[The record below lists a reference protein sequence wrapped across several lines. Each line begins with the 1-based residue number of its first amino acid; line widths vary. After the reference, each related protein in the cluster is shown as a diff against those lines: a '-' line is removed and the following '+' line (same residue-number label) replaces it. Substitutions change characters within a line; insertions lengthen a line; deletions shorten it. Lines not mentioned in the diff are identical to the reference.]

1 MAMFPRKGNVKEE
14 NGKILNGEA
23 DKLAHGIDTAVQ
35 MKGKPRMKKLWRYVF
50 VILTLLGLGGC
61 GMFQVMDGDG
71 MVRSYKQISQ
81 EEAMKM
87 MEADDG
93 HVILDVRRI
102 DEYNEGHIPGA
113 ICVPN
118 ESITDE
124 HPKELPD
131 LDQVILVYCRSGR
144 RSKEAAQKLF
154 DMGYAN
160 IYEFGGIMDWT
171 GEVVSEE
178 ANAMESV
185 GVMVL
190 RVGDEVFTVDLEN
203 NGSSEAFFE
212 KVKEG
217 PLTVEMH
224 DYGNFEKVGDLPWKL
239 DTNDEK
245 ITTKPGDVILYQGD
259 KITVYYDENTW
270 NFTKIGSIN
279 GVTGE
284 ELRRA
289 LGDGDVKVE
298 FMVEW
303 TE

>member
-1 MAMFPRKGNVKEE
+1 MTEDRTTGRLAERNVRVK
-14 NGKILNGEA
+14 NLWMIAAFVL
-23 DKLAHGIDTAVQ
+23 TAL
-35 MKGKPRMKKLWRYVF
+35 MM
-50 VILTLLGLGGC
+50 GGC

-81 EEAMKM
+81 EEARKM
-87 MEADDG
+87 MEEDDG
-93 HVILDVRRI
+93 HVIVDVRRI
-102 DEYNEGHIPGA
+102 DEFNEGHIPGA
-113 ICVPN
+113 ICIPN
-118 ESITDE
+118 ESIADE
-124 HPKELPD
+124 RPAELPK

-160 IYEFGGIMDWT
+160 VYEFGGIMDWT
-171 GEVVSEE
+171 GEVVREE
-178 ANAMESV
+178 VNVMEPI

-190 RVGDEVFTVDLEN
+190 RVGDRSFPVDLES
-203 NGSSEAFFE
+203 NGTAKAFFE
-212 KVKEG
+212 KVKEE
-217 PLTVEMH
+217 PLTVDMH

-239 DTNDEK
+239 ETNDER

-259 KITVYYDENTW
+259 KITIYYDENTW
-270 NFTKIGSIN
+270 SFTKLGHLS

-284 ELRRA
+284 ELKEV
-289 LGDGDVKVE
+289 LGAGDVKVE

>member
-1 MAMFPRKGNVKEE
+1 MN
-14 NGKILNGEA
+14 
-23 DKLAHGIDTAVQ
+23 
-35 MKGKPRMKKLWRYVF
+35 KLWIIAAF
-50 VILTLLGLGGC
+50 VVTALLIGGC

-81 EEAMKM
+81 EEAKRM

-93 HVILDVRRI
+93 HVIVDVRRI
-102 DEYNEGHIPGA
+102 DEFSEGHIPGA

-118 ESITDE
+118 ESISE
-124 HPKELPD
+124 EKPAELPD
-131 LDQVILVYCRSGR
+131 LNQVILVYCRSGR

-154 DMGYAN
+154 DIGYVN
-160 IYEFGGIMDWT
+160 MYEFGGIIDWT
-171 GEVVSEE
+171 GEVVREE
-178 ANAMESV
+178 ESVVEQV

-190 RVGDEVFTVDLEN
+190 RVGNRNFPIELESN
-203 NGSSEAFFE
+203 SSAKAFFE

-217 PLTVEMH
+217 PLKVDMH
-224 DYGNFEKVGDLPWKL
+224 DYGNFEKVGNLPWKL
-239 DTNDEK
+239 ETNDER

-259 KITVYYDENTW
+259 KITIYYDENTW
-270 NFTKIGSIN
+270 SFTKLGRLS

-284 ELRRA
+284 ELKEV
-289 LGDGDVKVE
+289 LGTGDVKVE

>member
-1 MAMFPRKGNVKEE
+1 MMEDRTTGRLEERNVRVK
-14 NGKILNGEA
+14 NLWMIAAFVL
-23 DKLAHGIDTAVQ
+23 TAL
-35 MKGKPRMKKLWRYVF
+35 MM
-50 VILTLLGLGGC
+50 GGC

-81 EEAMKM
+81 EEAKKM

-93 HVILDVRRI
+93 HVIVDVRRI
-102 DEYNEGHIPGA
+102 DEFNEGHIPGA
-113 ICVPN
+113 ICIPN
-118 ESITDE
+118 ESIADKR
-124 HPKELPD
+124 PAELPE

-171 GEVVSEE
+171 GEVVREE
-178 ANAMESV
+178 VNIMEPV

-190 RVGDEVFTVDLEN
+190 RVGDRSFPVDLES
-203 NGSSEAFFE
+203 NGSAKAFFE
-212 KVKEG
+212 KIKEE
-217 PLTVEMH
+217 PLTVDMH

-239 DTNDEK
+239 ETNDER

-259 KITVYYDENTW
+259 KITIYYDENTW
-270 NFTKIGSIN
+270 SFTKLGHLS

-284 ELRRA
+284 ELKEV
-289 LGDGDVKVE
+289 LGAGDVKVE